1 MVAKVRPQ
9 LIPLV
14 EAKTFE
20 DIQMPSN
27 VGNYYGDIYE
37 TQLELAKNSSLNLMD
52 AKAGG
57 VPPQWEKYMKPFL
70 HEDVPKYGIQKN
82 VEQQKAKL

>member
-1 MVAKVRPQ
+1 
-9 LIPLV
+9 
-14 EAKTFE
+14 
-20 DIQMPSN
+20 
-27 VGNYYGDIYE
+27 
-37 TQLELAKNSSLNLMD
+37 MD

-82 VEQQKAKL
+82 VEQQKPNYELFQNQSRHQKLSQ